1 MATPDAS
8 TAARSARPGANVAA
22 ALEHT
27 AAVRASAEA
36 VIDGDVRFDYA
47 TLGRR
52 IAGVGAGLLSLGLA
66 PGDVVATLALNSYR
80 HLECWL
86 AIPRV
91 GLVLNE
97 LNTRLAAAEL
107 AFILDDSEARI
118 CWIAGP
124 VDQEPWATR
133 AVRRG
138 AVRRCRSLHPPAR
151 RHGRRHRR
159 GRRGVAARPEHHGR
173 LLAPPPGDGCRAYP
187 GRLVSLRGRRP
198 KRRRRLC
205 AEVENALCSHPAVL
219 EAAVFGVPDERWV
232 ERVHAAVVLR
242 ADGAAG
248 EDELTDHCRA
258 LIAGYK
264 LPRSYEL
271 RSEPLPKS
279 GAGKILKRELRAPHW
294 EGHRTA
300 IA

>member
-133 AVRRG
+133 VRSAGVPFVGVEVSIRRPDGTVADTDEVGEVWLRG
-138 AVRRCRSLHPPAR
+138 PNIMAGYWRRPQETAAALTPDGWYRS
-151 RHGRRHRR
+151 GD
-159 GRRGVAARPEHHGR
+159 AARS
-173 LLAPPPGDGCRAYP
+173 D
-187 GRLVSLRGRRP
+187 
-198 KRRRRLC
+198 
-205 AEVENALCSHPAVL
+205 
-219 EAAVFGVPDERWV
+219 
-232 ERVHAAVVLR
+232 
-242 ADGAAG
+242 ADGYA
-248 EDELTDHCRA
+248 
-258 LIAGYK
+258 
-264 LPRSYEL
+264 PRSRM
-271 RSEPLPKS
+271 RSAHTPPCSRQQCS
-279 GAGKILKRELRAPHW
+279 GFPTSAGSSGSTPQWCSA
-294 EGHRTA
+294 RTA
-300 IA
+300 PRAKTSSPTTVGP